1 MGVGVYGWQ
10 VCMGRGVG
18 VYGVGVYEEGV
29 GVYEERGSC
38 IWA

>member
-18 VYGVGVYEEGV
+18 VYGVGVYE
-29 GVYEERGSC
+29 RGSC